1 MLVRI
6 VRGESR
12 LGEECDPLPSSGS
25 GRLCPHIRIVGH
37 SYVLSSIATLTILQ
51 TVIYL
56 VTIYIYS
63 ACIKIIK
70 SFSYSFEFIF
80 SRSFS
85 PASHS
90 ALLVLSIAGDRPAP
104 PARLAWD
111 HSPVFVV
118 AWHLT
123 SQHSVTSDIATQTDI
138 WHLTSWHS
146 GTMTSPWSQPR
157 SPFRPASENEKMFQL
172 TMDDV
177 EANRTIIPSRSRY
190 IQKIVYKINKN
201 WMETINI

>member
-1 MLVRI
+1 MW
-6 VRGESR
+6 
-12 LGEECDPLPSSGS
+12 PPPFSGS
-25 GRLCPHIRIVGH
+25 GRLCPHSGIVGH
-37 SYVLSSIATLTILQ
+37 SYSAASPLATFTIRQ

-56 VTIYIYS
+56 VIIYIFS
-63 ACIKIIK
+63 TGIKPIE
-70 SFSYSFEFIF
+70 SLSYSFEFI

-118 AWHLT
+118 AWHRDIAT
-123 SQHSVTSDIATQTDI
+123 QSDIAT
-138 WHLTSWHS
+138 SRHS
-146 GTMTSPWSQPR
+146 ATMTSPWSQPR

-177 EANRTIIPSRSRY
+177 EANRTIIPSR
-190 IQKIVYKINKN
+190 KIS
-201 WMETINI
+201 M

>member
-90 ALLVLSIAGDRPAP
+90 ALLVLSITGDRPAP

-118 AWHLT
+118 AWHR
-123 SQHSVTSDIATQTDI
+123 DIATQRDI
-138 WHLTSWHS
+138 WHR
-146 GTMTSPWSQPR
+146 TMTSPWSQPR

-177 EANRTIIPSRSRY
+177 EANRTIIPSRKISRY
-190 IQKIVYKINKN
+190 IQKIVYKL
-201 WMETINI
+201 